1 MIEFTLE
8 DWNTIV
14 SIVTRLQTER
24 SGVRITVGA
33 SDFLL
38 LWNVQAGPVPHPA
51 SCSMA
56 TRTGA
61 LYTEV
66 KRQGRDASYSPLYST
81 KVRNE

>member
-38 LWNVQAGPVPHPA
+38 L
-51 SCSMA
+51 
-56 TRTGA
+56 
-61 LYTEV
+61 
-66 KRQGRDASYSPLYST
+66 
-81 KVRNE
+81 